1 MPALIFL
8 FRFFI
13 KKKMK
18 ARPAGQRLNEAE
30 KILKRESSASSNSGL
45 TAFHN

>member
-1 MPALIFL
+1 VRRVGRPPGGIGPALIFL

-18 ARPAGQRLNEAE
+18 ARPAGQKQEDAE
-30 KILKRESSASSNSGL
+30 NYRKSD
-45 TAFHN
+45 

>member
-1 MPALIFL
+1 LIFL

-18 ARPAGQRLNEAE
+18 ARPAGQKLA
-30 KILKRESSASSNSGL
+30 LKDYMPNRSKSHSQDDGEVAR
-45 TAFHN
+45 

>member
-1 MPALIFL
+1 VRLVGSPPGGIGPALIFL

-18 ARPAGQRLNEAE
+18 ARPARAKLGEAV
-30 KILKRESSASSNSGL
+30 
-45 TAFHN
+45 TFVD